1 MVIMILYSPN
11 RQSDLLFMTPVTMSV
26 WGEPS
31 CDAAFSAHKKTR
43 KRTTKWGKRRKACA
57 LYCTTRVIVLIY
69 FLFTFA
75 SVCLCM
81 CLFVCR
87 LTLFEFECRLLV
99 PLAVRTT
106 LDLNLPHWTW
116 AVTDRSS
123 CSLTSLPH
131 LDTASQHVSLAHKT
145 SFEYFT
151 FLFFATDPVGAES
164 RHCRT
169 STRNRVL
176 YLCPSLTDRMWSL
189 WTYTDHQSLPH

>member
-1 MVIMILYSPN
+1 MLHF
-11 RQSDLLFMTPVTMSV
+11 L
-26 WGEPS
+26 
-31 CDAAFSAHKKTR
+31 HTR
-43 KRTTKWGKRRKACA
+43 KLENEQQNEGKEKKSLCSLLHNEGNR
-57 LYCTTRVIVLIY
+57 
-69 FLFTFA
+69 FDLFPTHFCV

-87 LTLFEFECRLLV
+87 LSLFEFECRLLV

>member
-1 MVIMILYSPN
+1 MLHF
-11 RQSDLLFMTPVTMSV
+11 L
-26 WGEPS
+26 
-31 CDAAFSAHKKTR
+31 HTR
-43 KRTTKWGKRRKACA
+43 KLENEQQSEGKEKKSLCP
-57 LYCTTRVIVLIY
+57 LLHKEVIVLIY
-69 FLFTFA
+69 FLFTFGV
-75 SVCLCM
+75 SVCLCV

-87 LTLFEFECRLLV
+87 LSLFEFECRLLV
-99 PLAVRTT
+99 PLAVRST

-131 LDTASQHVSLAHKT
+131 LDTASLRVSPAHKT
-145 SFEYFT
+145 SFGCFT

-189 WTYTDHQSLPH
+189 WTLSLIHI